1 MSTPTT
7 NSKEFSLDQ
16 LNNFLS
22 MDINHIPDLP
32 ELGDLP
38 GGNYRFVIKKAE
50 TRNFGRDGE
59 PTLMGIGITLEVLR
73 CFSIDTHESSDQL
86 TEEEKEVERNAQ
98 IGGMIFRRYA
108 GEKGM
113 SLFKKELG
121 QVMVSMGETKL
132 TSFLEKAEGLEID
145 AMISARPDKTK
156 TRQDGS
162 PKIWVNIEVAD
173 LAA

>member
-7 NSKEFSLDQ
+7 NAKEFSLDQ

-22 MDINHIPDLP
+22 MDLEQIPDLP

-38 GGNYRFVIKKAE
+38 GGNYRFVIKRAE
-50 TRNFGRDGE
+50 TRNFGKDGE

-73 CFSIDTHESSDQL
+73 CFTIDTHENSDL
-86 TEEEKEVERNAQ
+86 SEDAKETERNAQ
-98 IGGMIFRRYA
+98 IGGMMFRRYA

-145 AMISARPDKTK
+145 AMISARPAKTK

-162 PKIWVNIEVAD
+162 PVIWVNIEVAD

>member
-7 NSKEFSLDQ
+7 NAKEFSLDQ

-22 MDINHIPDLP
+22 MDLDQIPDLP

-38 GGNYRFVIKKAE
+38 GGNYRFAIKKAE
-50 TRNFGRDGE
+50 TRNFGKDGE

-73 CFSIDTHESSDQL
+73 CFSIDTHESSDL
-86 TEEEKEVERNAQ
+86 TEDAKETERNAQ
-98 IGGMIFRRYA
+98 IGGMMFRRYA

-121 QVMVSMGETKL
+121 QVMLSMGETKL

-156 TRQDGS
+156 TRADGS
-162 PKIWVNIEVAD
+162 PVIWTNIEVAD